1 MHVKPPRNA
10 KVWIGVW
17 IGDCDV
23 GAVGCEF
30 GWFWGQIQ
38 MRQKFKI

>member
-1 MHVKPPRNA
+1 MHVKPPHNA

-23 GAVGCEF
+23 GAVGVNLVDC
-30 GWFWGQIQ
+30 GG
-38 MRQKFKI
+38 KFK